1 MLVFPA
7 DLGFQRL
14 RRGILAIWAVDKGGR
29 CVDTYGVINKNCEVA
44 LLQRDWFM
52 RKSVL
57 TAAIFV
63 AGITVNSAAG
73 AATLNVCHGG
83 QCI

>member
-1 MLVFPA
+1 MDSEGYDLESS
-7 DLGFQRL
+7 DLGCK
-14 RRGILAIWAVDKGGR
+14 WAVDKGGR

-63 AGITVNSAAG
+63 
-73 AATLNVCHGG
+73 VCHGG
-83 QCI
+83 QRI